1 MIPLLRGRGGGG
13 AVCTKFRQNVTEEE
27 SRQLVITI
35 LGESPLGNCF
45 RL

>member
-1 MIPLLRGRGGGG
+1 MIPLLRGG
-13 AVCTKFRQNVTEEE
+13 AKFRQNVTEEE